1 MNLKKIIIV
10 GIITEVAAFIV
21 GCLLYMNPMNSSIY
35 ASVSASGAYCAKS
48 MELFG
53 GTVNW
58 LGFMLLGGLVSSILM
73 TLLYSFAEKGL
84 PLTPSWKKGLAFGF
98 LFWLAA
104 GVPNSYNTW
113 LLHSYPVSIIGL
125 ETFNGLIGALVAGLV
140 IGTAYEK
147 IN

>member
-1 MNLKKIIIV
+1 MLKDLNQLVTQEKDLIMTDNL
-10 GIITEVAAFIV
+10 
-21 GCLLYMNPMNSSIY
+21 
-35 ASVSASGAYCAKS
+35 
-48 MELFG
+48 
-53 GTVNW
+53 
-58 LGFMLLGGLVSSILM
+58 FMF
-73 TLLYSFAEKGL
+73 YSFAEKGL